1 MYWIR
6 FCAITLAAILLV
18 ANGPAI
24 AQEEAMQEEA
34 IQEEAVQQE
43 EVMQEETVDPLQMA
57 YEEAVAIHDDG
68 DWELAVKRYK
78 EILKQDKTHAATHA
92 NMGLAYM
99 SLDKRDDAIKAYKK
113 AIEYNT
119 EDGDVLYNLG
129 TLYYEKGK
137 HDDAI
142 KTFEAMLMQSSDE
155 EDVDLYTKLY
165 LNIGNAHLKKKH
177 YDQAIEAYQEVTRI
191 DSVNAEPYFNMAIV
205 YAKQKDADGVIA
217 SLQVYI
223 DKAAG
228 AEDTDQIQMWLA
240 QLRAASETSDEDN

>member
-1 MYWIR
+1 
-6 FCAITLAAILLV
+6 
-18 ANGPAI
+18 
-24 AQEEAMQEEA
+24 MQEEA
-34 IQEEAVQQE
+34 IQE

-129 TLYYEKGK
+129 TLYNEKGK

-165 LNIGNAHLKKKH
+165 LNLGHAHFKKKH

-217 SLQVYI
+217 SLQMYI

-240 QLRAASETSDEDN
+240 QLRAASETTDEDN

>member
-34 IQEEAVQQE
+34 MQEEAVQQE
-43 EVMQEETVDPLQMA
+43 EVVQEETVDPLQMA

-99 SLDKRDDAIKAYKK
+99 SLDKRDDAINAYKK

-129 TLYYEKGK
+129 TLYHEKGK

-165 LNIGNAHLKKKH
+165 LNLGNAHFKKKH

-217 SLQVYI
+217 SLQMYI

-228 AEDTDQIQMWLA
+228 TEDTDQIQMWLA
-240 QLRAASETSDEDN
+240 QLRAASETTDEDN

>member
-6 FCAITLAAILLV
+6 FCSITLAAILLV

-34 IQEEAVQQE
+34 IQEETVQHE
-43 EVMQEETVDPLQMA
+43 NVMQEETVDPLQMA

-99 SLDKRDDAIKAYKK
+99 SLDKRGDAINAYKK

-129 TLYYEKGK
+129 TLYHEK
-137 HDDAI
+137 
-142 KTFEAMLMQSSDE
+142 L
-155 EDVDLYTKLY
+155 
-165 LNIGNAHLKKKH
+165 
-177 YDQAIEAYQEVTRI
+177 
-191 DSVNAEPYFNMAIV
+191 
-205 YAKQKDADGVIA
+205 
-217 SLQVYI
+217 SLI
-223 DKAAG
+223 H
-228 AEDTDQIQMWLA
+228 I
-240 QLRAASETSDEDN
+240 

>member
-43 EVMQEETVDPLQMA
+43 EVMQEETVDPLHMA

-78 EILKQDKTHAATHA
+78 EILKKDKTHAATHA

-165 LNIGNAHLKKKH
+165 LNLGNAHFKKKH

-205 YAKQKDADGVIA
+205 YAKHKDADGVIA
-217 SLQVYI
+217 SLQMYI

-240 QLRAASETSDEDN
+240 QLRAASETTDEDN